1 MLHRM
6 TVNCNIS
13 DYYFSGLRWVS
24 SISYLK
30 WGFQGLVYA
39 EIPKLVFDCTINS
52 TVPCIENGDQAI
64 KLYAMEGGSVLE
76 SALAILGS
84 IFAYLFL
91 YFICLRFI
99 PQKPHQ
105 M

>member
-1 MLHRM
+1 M
-6 TVNCNIS
+6 
-13 DYYFSGLRWVS
+13 
-24 SISYLK
+24 
-30 WGFQGLVYA
+30 YA
-39 EIPKLVFDCTINS
+39 EIPKLTFECSVNA

-64 KLYAMEGGSVLE
+64 VLYALDGGSVLE
-76 SALAILGS
+76 SVLAILGS
-84 IFAYLFL
+84 IFAYLLL